1 MNRKSAMLTL
11 ALLAFSLK
19 LGAQE
24 QNAPSQPNPA
34 IYQVTMV
41 GKTVTAINYQHRS
54 GSTMIDFRGTPLLPL
69 AKGQAKIDSKK
80 GSITIDAK
88 FNSLQP
94 AQMFGRE
101 YLTYVLWA
109 ITPDGK
115 PTNLGDVML
124 NGTDSKLFAT
134 TPLQSFGL
142 IVTAEPYF
150 AVNMPS
156 DVVVLENIARS
167 DTKGT
172 TQDVTANYELLRR
185 GQYTYTV
192 SDVTQPINNL
202 SPNVPLEV
210 YQARNAIQIAVQ
222 AGAEKYAPGPLNKAE
237 SSLNQAEG
245 LLKSKGSKK
254 QVIAAARD
262 AVQTAADARQIS
274 LKRAEADQI
283 ATQQVEAQSA
293 AAAAQEAAAAAETKQ
308 KQEEAARQ
316 QAEIQKLRAQR
327 DAAEQ
332 TAAAAQANAASQA
345 ALQGEKEAQAAAAQ
359 AELEKQQLRATLLE
373 QFNRVL
379 PTTDTPRG
387 LKVNMGDV
395 LFATA
400 KYELQ
405 PPGREA
411 LAKLSGIVLAHPGL
425 RLSIEGYTDSTGTD
439 VFNQT
444 LSDQRANSVRDYLI
458 QQSLEAT
465 SVTATGFGETNP
477 AASND
482 TSAGRQLNR
491 RVEIIISGEVI
502 GAKIG
507 AANSTW

>member
-1 MNRKSAMLTL
+1 MNRKLAMLCL

-19 LGAQE
+19 VGAQV
-24 QNAPSQPNPA
+24 QSAPPQPNPS
-34 IYQVTMV
+34 IYHVTMV

-54 GSTMIDFRGTPLLPL
+54 GPTMIDFRGTPLLPL
-69 AKGQAKIDSKK
+69 AKGQARIDSKK

-101 YLTYVLWA
+101 YLTYVLWP

-115 PTNLGDVML
+115 PTNLGEVTL
-124 NGTDSKLFAT
+124 NGTASKLFAT

-192 SDVTQPINNL
+192 SDVTESINNL

-210 YQARNAIQIAVQ
+210 YQARNAIQIAAL
-222 AGAEKYAPGPLNKAE
+222 AGAERYASGPLNKAE
-237 SSLNQAEG
+237 SSVYQAEG

-274 LKRAEADQI
+274 LTRAEAERV
-283 ATQQVEAQSA
+283 ATQQAEAQSA
-293 AAAAQEAAAAAETKQ
+293 AAAAQEAAAAAEAKQ

-327 DAAEQ
+327 DAAQ
-332 TAAAAQANAASQA
+332 QAASAAQANAASQA

-387 LKVNMGDV
+387 LKVNMADV
-395 LFATA
+395 VFATA
-400 KYELQ
+400 KYDLQ
-405 PPGREA
+405 PPAREA

-425 RLSIEGYTDSTGTD
+425 RLSIVGYTDSTETE
-439 VFNQT
+439 VFHQT
-444 LSDQRANSVRDYLI
+444 LSDQRANSVRGYLI
-458 QQSLEAT
+458 QQSLEAA
-465 SVTATGFGETNP
+465 SVTATGFGETSP
-477 AASND
+477 AAGND
-482 TSAGRQLNR
+482 TAAGRQLNR
-491 RVEIIISGEVI
+491 RVEIILSGEVI
-502 GAKIG
+502 GTKIG
-507 AANSTW
+507 AANSTL

>member
-1 MNRKSAMLTL
+1 MNRKFAMLSL
-11 ALLAFSLK
+11 VLLAFSLK
-19 LGAQE
+19 VGAQE
-24 QNAPSQPNPA
+24 QSAPPQPNQS
-34 IYQVTMV
+34 IYHVTMV

-69 AKGQAKIDSKK
+69 AKGQARIDSKK

-88 FNSLQP
+88 FSNLQS

-109 ITPDGK
+109 ITPDDK
-115 PTNLGDVML
+115 PTNLGDVTL

-134 TPLQSFGL
+134 PPLQSFGL

-156 DVVVLENIARS
+156 DVVLLENIARS

-172 TQDVTANYELLRR
+172 TQDVTANHELRRR

-192 SDVTQPINNL
+192 SNVTERINNL
-202 SPNVPLEV
+202 SPTVPLEV

-222 AGAEKYAPGPLNKAE
+222 AGAEKYAAGPLNKTE
-237 SSLNQAEG
+237 SSLSQAEG
-245 LLKSKGSKK
+245 LLKSKGSKM

-274 LKRAEADQI
+274 LKRAEAERV
-283 ATQQVEAQSA
+283 ATQQAEAQSA
-293 AAAAQEAAAAAETKQ
+293 AAAAEAKQ

-316 QAEIQKLRAQR
+316 QAEMQRLRAER
-327 DAAEQ
+327 DAAQ
-332 TAAAAQANAASQA
+332 QAASAAQANAASQA

-359 AELEKQQLRATLLE
+359 AELEKQQLRAALLE

-405 PPGREA
+405 PAAREA
-411 LAKLSGIVLAHPGL
+411 IAKLSGIVLADPGL
-425 RLSIEGYTDSTGTD
+425 RLSIEGYTDSTGTEG
-439 VFNQT
+439 FNQT
-444 LSDQRANSVRDYLI
+444 LSGQRANSVRD
-458 QQSLEAT
+458 
-465 SVTATGFGETNP
+465 
-477 AASND
+477 
-482 TSAGRQLNR
+482 
-491 RVEIIISGEVI
+491 
-502 GAKIG
+502 
-507 AANSTW
+507 

>member
-1 MNRKSAMLTL
+1 MNPKIARLSL
-11 ALLAFSLK
+11 ARLAFSLK
-19 LGAQE
+19 VGAQE
-24 QNAPSQPNPA
+24 QSAPPQPNQS
-34 IYQVTMV
+34 IYHVTMV

-80 GSITIDAK
+80 GSITSDAK
-88 FNSLQP
+88 FNNLQS
-94 AQMFGRE
+94 AQMFGHE
-101 YLTYVLWA
+101 YLTHVLWA
-109 ITPDGK
+109 ITPDSK
-115 PTNLGDVML
+115 PTNLGEVML
-124 NGTDSKLFAT
+124 HGTDSKLFAT
-134 TPLQSFGL
+134 TPLQSFGP

-192 SDVTQPINNL
+192 SDVTESITNF

-210 YQARNAIQIAVQ
+210 FQARNAIQIAAQ
-222 AGAEKYAPGPLNKAE
+222 ASAHKYAADSLNIADG
-237 SSLNQAEG
+237 SLNQAER

-274 LKRAEADQI
+274 LKRAEA
-283 ATQQVEAQSA
+283 
-293 AAAAQEAAAAAETKQ
+293 KQ

-316 QAEIQKLRAQR
+316 QAEIQKLQAER
-327 DAAEQ
+327 DAAQQ
-332 TAAAAQANAASQA
+332 TASAAQANAASQA
-345 ALQGEKEAQAAAAQ
+345 ALQSEKQAQAAAAR
-359 AELEKQQLRATLLE
+359 AEWEKQQLRATLLV

-379 PTTDTPRG
+379 PTTDTSRG
-387 LKVNMGDV
+387 LKVNMADV

-400 KYELQ
+400 KYDLK
-405 PPGREA
+405 PPAREA
-411 LAKLSGIVLAHPGL
+411 RAKLSGIVLGHAGL
-425 RLSIEGYTDSTGTD
+425 RLSREGYTDSTGTE

-444 LSDQRANSVRDYLI
+444 LSGQRVNSVRDYLI
-458 QQSLEAT
+458 QQTLEAT
-465 SVTATGFGETNP
+465 AVTATGFGEANS

-482 TSAGRQLNR
+482 TAAGRQSNR

-502 GAKIG
+502 GTKIG
-507 AANSTW
+507 GANSM

>member
-1 MNRKSAMLTL
+1 
-11 ALLAFSLK
+11 
-19 LGAQE
+19 
-24 QNAPSQPNPA
+24 
-34 IYQVTMV
+34 
-41 GKTVTAINYQHRS
+41 
-54 GSTMIDFRGTPLLPL
+54 
-69 AKGQAKIDSKK
+69 
-80 GSITIDAK
+80 
-88 FNSLQP
+88 
-94 AQMFGRE
+94 
-101 YLTYVLWA
+101 
-109 ITPDGK
+109 
-115 PTNLGDVML
+115 L

-192 SDVTQPINNL
+192 SNVTQPINNF

-222 AGAEKYAPGPLNKAE
+222 AGAEKYATGPLNKAE

-274 LKRAEADQI
+274 LKRAEAERI
-283 ATQQVEAQSA
+283 ATQQA
-293 AAAAQEAAAAAETKQ
+293 AAAADAKQ
-308 KQEEAARQ
+308 KQEEAVRQ
-316 QAEIQKLRAQR
+316 QAEMQKLRAER
-327 DAAEQ
+327 DAAQ
-332 TAAAAQANAASQA
+332 QAASAAQANAASQA

-359 AELEKQQLRATLLE
+359 AELEKQQLRAALLE

-405 PPGREA
+405 PAAREA

-425 RLSIEGYTDSTGTD
+425 RLSIAGHADSPGTEG
-439 VFNQT
+439 FNQT
-444 LSDQRANSVRDYLI
+444 LSDQHANSVRDYLV
-458 QQSLEAT
+458 QQSLDAA
-465 SVTATGFGETNP
+465 SVTATGFGEANP

-482 TSAGRQLNR
+482 TPAGRQLNR
-491 RVEIIISGEVI
+491 RVEIII
-502 GAKIG
+502 
-507 AANSTW
+507 

>member
-1 MNRKSAMLTL
+1 
-11 ALLAFSLK
+11 
-19 LGAQE
+19 
-24 QNAPSQPNPA
+24 
-34 IYQVTMV
+34 
-41 GKTVTAINYQHRS
+41 
-54 GSTMIDFRGTPLLPL
+54 
-69 AKGQAKIDSKK
+69 
-80 GSITIDAK
+80 
-88 FNSLQP
+88 
-94 AQMFGRE
+94 
-101 YLTYVLWA
+101 
-109 ITPDGK
+109 
-115 PTNLGDVML
+115 L

-192 SDVTQPINNL
+192 SNVTQPINNL

-222 AGAEKYAPGPLNKAE
+222 AGAEKYAADPLNKAE
-237 SSLNQAEG
+237 GSLNQAEG

-274 LKRAEADQI
+274 LKRAEAERV
-283 ATQQVEAQSA
+283 ATQQAEAQSA
-293 AAAAQEAAAAAETKQ
+293 AAAAQEAAAAAEAKQ

-316 QAEIQKLRAQR
+316 QAEMQRLRAER
-327 DAAEQ
+327 DAAQ
-332 TAAAAQANAASQA
+332 QAASAAQANAASQA

-359 AELEKQQLRATLLE
+359 AELEKQQLRAALLE

-405 PPGREA
+405 PAAREA

-425 RLSIEGYTDSTGTD
+425 RLAIEGYTDSTGTEG
-439 VFNQT
+439 FNQT
-444 LSDQRANSVRDYLI
+444 LSNQRANSVRDYLV
-458 QQSLEAT
+458 QQSLDAA
-465 SVTATGFGETNP
+465 SVTATGFGEANP
-477 AASND
+477 AAGND
-482 TSAGRQLNR
+482 TAAGRQLNR

-502 GAKIG
+502 GTKIG
-507 AANSTW
+507 AANSI

>member
-1 MNRKSAMLTL
+1 VVEKTMNSKFAVLSLTL
-11 ALLAFSLK
+11 LAVSLNA
-19 LGAQE
+19 GAQE
-24 QNAPSQPNPA
+24 QSTPPQPNQS
-34 IYQVTMV
+34 IYHVTMV

-88 FNSLQP
+88 FSNLQS

-115 PTNLGDVML
+115 PTNLGEVML

-192 SDVTQPINNL
+192 SDLTQPVTNF

-222 AGAEKYAPGPLNKAE
+222 AGANKYASDSLNKAE

-262 AVQTAADARQIS
+262 AVQTASDARQIS
-274 LKRAEADQI
+274 LKRAEAERL
-283 ATQQVEAQSA
+283 ATQQAEAQSA
-293 AAAAQEAAAAAETKQ
+293 TAAAEAKQ
-308 KQEEAARQ
+308 KQEEVARQ
-316 QAEIQKLRAQR
+316 QAEIQKLLAER
-327 DAAEQ
+327 DAARQ
-332 TAAAAQANAASQA
+332 AASAAQANAASQA

-405 PPGREA
+405 PAAREA
-411 LAKLSGIVLAHPGL
+411 LAKLSGIVLAHSGL
-425 RLSIEGYTDSTGTD
+425 RLSIEGYADSTGTEG
-439 VFNQT
+439 FNQT
-444 LSDQRANSVRDYLI
+444 LSDQRANSVRNYLI
-458 QQSLEAT
+458 QQSLDAA
-465 SVTATGFGETNP
+465 SVTAAGFGEANP

-482 TSAGRQLNR
+482 TPAGRQLNR

-502 GAKIG
+502 GTKIS
-507 AANSTW
+507 AANSM